1 MRILSCVQ
9 PTGTLHIGNY
19 LGSISQW
26 VRDLQAN
33 PEATA
38 FFGIVDQHAITVPQD
53 PKVLKQKTYE
63 ILAIYLAAGIN
74 PAKHTI
80 FVQSANPDHAY
91 LSWIFNCITPIGWM
105 ERMTQFKDKK
115 QKQEDYQSFVSM
127 GLMSYPMLMAADILL
142 YDADRVPVGADQ
154 KQHVEI
160 TADIGQ
166 KFNSIY
172 GETFKIPEFTSNE
185 VTTKIM
191 DLQDP
196 SKKMSKSDINPNGK
210 IELTDTPQGI
220 QNKIKRAM
228 TDSEGTIGYD
238 VVNRPGISNLV
249 TLFAAINNMKPIE
262 VVQKFQGKGYGD
274 FKQELAES
282 TVSYLEPLQKSIKEY
297 LSDLAELDRII
308 DNGTAKARE
317 VSSVKIA
324 LVKDKVGF
332 YNNEKKK

>member
-9 PTGTLHIGNY
+9 PTGNLHIGNY

-26 VRDLQAN
+26 VHELQEN
-33 PEATA
+33 PNTIA

-53 PKVLKQKTYE
+53 PKILRQKIYE

-74 PAKHTI
+74 PNKHTV
-80 FVQSANPDHAY
+80 FVQSANPDHTY
-91 LSWIFNCITPIGWM
+91 LSWIFNCITPVGWM
-105 ERMTQFKDKK
+105 ERMTQFKDKR
-115 QKQEDYQSFVSM
+115 QKQEDYQSVVSM

-142 YDADRVPVGADQ
+142 YDADKVPVGADQ

-172 GETFKIPEFTSNE
+172 GETFKIPKFTSNE

-196 SKKMSKSDINPNGK
+196 SKKMSKSDVNPNGK
-210 IELTDTPQGI
+210 IDLMDTPQGI
-220 QNKIKRAM
+220 QTKIKRAM

-238 VVNRPGISNLV
+238 IINRPGISNLV
-249 TLFAAINNMKPIE
+249 TLFAAINTLKPID
-262 VVQKFQGKGYGD
+262 VVQRFQGKGYGD
-274 FKQELAES
+274 FKLELSES
-282 TVSYLEPLQKSIKEY
+282 IISYVEPLQKKIKEY

-308 DNGTAKARE
+308 DNGTMKARE

-332 YNNEKKK
+332 YNNGKKK